1 MRWNAGIHHA
11 SGGTVVKPGAQVR
24 ALLAARALAR
34 SYKMSLEALL
44 PQVSRDVK
52 ARVIRPK
59 MTLTRTATRRGPANA
74 AMRPVRLLGHNRSNR
89 VPCASRCN
97 LAAWRPEASC
107 VAPGCFLLPP
117 GHSFMHIPKTGG
129 TAVEQSSKELGIEV
143 RTSPQVHKWVN
154 RSGTVG
160 SPWHLP
166 PDMFQRVYGTPRSSK
181 PMLCVVRDPADRLR
195 SEASWRCTPWRSP
208 RRHANGT
215 SCQNRY
221 SRRDDPEYDIASDA
235 EEVLRARHRDDLL
248 RMGDRV
254 LHMLP
259 QSWYVWA
266 EDGSVQCSC
275 VVAYDKLAR
284 VLGLVPKQPSKYF
297 DVRCPRSP
305 ALAALYSID
314 EELHANASADDRSLC
329 YRPRP
334 LPIGRL
340 QEDHWRLW
348 QRRQRRL
355 CWRSLKAPSQ
365 ALGTRVVGGVS
376 LGRLVT

>member
-1 MRWNAGIHHA
+1 MGQSTRRCPGNKTKHHNSVWRLVHGCA
-11 SGGTVVKPGAQVR
+11 RMSHEV
-24 ALLAARALAR
+24 LLA
-34 SYKMSLEALL
+34 EA
-44 PQVSRDVK
+44 SRDVK

-74 AMRPVRLLGHNRSNR
+74 AIRPVRLLGHNGSNLLR
-89 VPCASRCN
+89 R
-97 LAAWRPEASC
+97 EASC
-107 VAPGCFLLPP
+107 VAPGCFILPP
-117 GHSFMHIPKTGG
+117 GHSFLHIPKTGG
-129 TAVEQSSKELGIEV
+129 TAVEQSSKKLGIEV
-143 RTSPQVHKWVN
+143 RTSPQVHEVN

-166 PDMFQRVYGTPRSSK
+166 PDMFQHVYGTPRSSK

-208 RRHANGT
+208 KRYANGT

-221 SRRDDPEYDIASDA
+221 SRRDDPEHDITSDA
-235 EEVLRARHRDDLL
+235 EEVLRARRRADLL

-259 QSWYVWA
+259 QSWHVWA

-355 CWRSLKAPSQ
+355 CWRSLKAPLQ
-365 ALGTRVVGGVS
+365 APGTRVVDGVT
-376 LGRLVT
+376 LGRLGT

>member
-1 MRWNAGIHHA
+1 MRWNAVIHHA
-11 SGGTVVKPGAQVR
+11 VPLVVSCAF
-24 ALLAARALAR
+24 ALSWHKLGSR
-34 SYKMSLEALL
+34 SLMSLEALL
-44 PQVSRDVK
+44 AEASRDVK
-52 ARVIRPK
+52 ASVIRPK

-74 AMRPVRLLGHNRSNR
+74 ATRPVRSSLLQR
-89 VPCASRCN
+89 
-97 LAAWRPEASC
+97 EASC

-117 GHSFMHIPKTGG
+117 GHSFLHIPKTGG
-129 TAVEQSSKELGIEV
+129 TAVEQSSKKLGIEV
-143 RTSPQVHKWVN
+143 RTSPQVHKEVKRN
-154 RSGTVG
+154 GTVG

-181 PMLCVVRDPADRLR
+181 PIICVVRDPADRLR

-208 RRHANGT
+208 KRYANGT

-221 SRRDDPEYDIASDA
+221 SRRDDPEHDIISDA
-235 EEVLRARHRDDLL
+235 EEILRAQRRADLM

-365 ALGTRVVGGVS
+365 ALGTRVGGGVS
-376 LGRLVT
+376 LGRLVS

>member
-1 MRWNAGIHHA
+1 MWRH
-11 SGGTVVKPGAQVR
+11 
-24 ALLAARALAR
+24 ARAVLAPAR
-34 SYKMSLEALL
+34 FRLYAGLSCLLSLLMSLETLL
-44 PQVSRDVK
+44 AEASRDVK
-52 ARVIRPK
+52 ARLLRPN
-59 MTLTRTATRRGPANA
+59 TPLTRIATRRGPANA
-74 AMRPVRLLGHNRSNR
+74 ATRPARLSMIRSNR
-89 VPCASRCN
+89 LQR
-97 LAAWRPEASC
+97 EATC

-117 GHSFMHIPKTGG
+117 GHSFLHIPKTGG
-129 TAVEQSSKELGIEV
+129 TAVEQSSKKLDIEV
-143 RTSPQVHKWVN
+143 HTSPQVHT
-154 RSGTVG
+154 RARLESG

-195 SEASWRCTPWRSP
+195 SEASWRCRGEAPWRSP
-208 RRHANGT
+208 RRYTNGS

-221 SRRDDPEYDIASDA
+221 SRRGDPEHDITSDA
-235 EEVLRARHRDDLL
+235 EEVLRARRRADLL

-259 QSWYVWA
+259 QSWFVWA

-284 VLGLVPKQPSKYF
+284 VMGLVPKQTSKYF

-314 EELHANASADDRSLC
+314 EELHANASADQRSIC

-334 LPIGRL
+334 LPIGRM

-355 CWRSLKAPSQ
+355 CWRSPKEPLLKS
-365 ALGTRVVGGVS
+365 
-376 LGRLVT
+376 